1 MYPALAKA
9 RAYRECRMRNKQ
21 ISIISILVLAL
32 GFPSC
37 GYHFSGTGGIVPAGA
52 KSIAVPV
59 CLNATNEPFVDV
71 ELTNAVVEEF
81 LTDGRLKV
89 VNLEG
94 ADLILRCKIT
104 KVDVTPV
111 AYTATTYVQSYNV
124 SINVSVSLE
133 EAKSGKFLFQ
143 DKGLGSV
150 FFASYPVT
158 LGDISATKTGKET
171 AIKNAS
177 RDVASSIRSR
187 VLEGF

>member
-1 MYPALAKA
+1 MQNKLSLIVVLFALV
-9 RAYRECRMRNKQ
+9 
-21 ISIISILVLAL
+21 VLTTTS
-32 GFPSC
+32 SC
-37 GYHFSGTGGIVPAGA
+37 GYHLSGSGGIVPEGA
-52 KSIAVPV
+52 KTIAVPV
-59 CLNATNEPFVDV
+59 FLNGTNEPFVDV
-71 ELTNAVVEEF
+71 ELTKAVVEEF

-104 KVDVTPV
+104 KFDLTPV

-124 SINVSVSLE
+124 SINVNVSLE
-133 EAKSGKFLFQ
+133 EAKTGKLLFQ
-143 DKGLGSV
+143 DKGLGSI

-158 LGDISATKTGKET
+158 LGDISATKTAKET

-177 RDVASSIRSR
+177 RDLASSIRSR